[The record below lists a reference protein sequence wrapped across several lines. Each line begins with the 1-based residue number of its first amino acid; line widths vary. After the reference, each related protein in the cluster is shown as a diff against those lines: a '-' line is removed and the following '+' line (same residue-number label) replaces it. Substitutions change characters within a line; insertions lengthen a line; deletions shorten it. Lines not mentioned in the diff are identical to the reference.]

1 MSDIKIRKAKI
12 AKGGTVEASFYDRD
26 GNDITL
32 KGKNICHPDLKAA
45 FAGLVPFL
53 ADLTEQKEADRIDWY
68 NLDDAETVESLR
80 YLEVTGFS
88 ISEDDVNPMV
98 TLIGK
103 RTLRS
108 SASAPCAHQKS
119 STYALRPR
127 RSIPTPN
134 LTSDALNLTPHCKH
148 VYTRWSNI
156 SPNASGKL
164 NRLNSTSIIPMTRL
178 LPQPQLMM
186 SLCPKARRQN
196 MWHNI

>member
-103 RTLRS
+103 RTLRTS
-108 SASAPCAHQKS
+108 KVLNLCAPA
-119 STYALRPR
+119 T
-127 RSIPTPN
+127 
-134 LTSDALNLTPHCKH
+134 ALNTDTESYERCTELDTALQVCIYEVEQYITERKWQIKQAELNFDNPDDPFAAATPTDDVSLPESQEAEH
-148 VYTRWSNI
+148 V
-156 SPNASGKL
+156 A
-164 NRLNSTSIIPMTRL
+164 
-178 LPQPQLMM
+178 
-186 SLCPKARRQN
+186 
-196 MWHNI
+196 